1 MKNTNLRPFKGY
13 LNLYKMNYI
22 SKIVLYCTILSIASC
37 VNYKKTLY
45 FQGTQDQVKAPDPK
59 MKYGLRSGDVIL
71 VKLFAP
77 DPVSSEMFDIGTK
90 GNSMVS
96 PASLYMNGY
105 SVNDT
110 GYVDLPLAGLT
121 YVKGYTLDQVDSVL
135 SVKVKEYFSYFTLEV
150 KLGSFKITTLGEVN
164 MPGVHYIFN
173 NKCTIF
179 EAIAWAGDATDIAN
193 KHKVKVVRKMP
204 DSTDRVYHLNL
215 TDFSVYESEAY
226 YMQPND
232 MIYIQPQR
240 AKTISKNIQYVSLAF
255 ASISML
261 ILLTN
266 YVNTH

>member
-1 MKNTNLRPFKGY
+1 
-13 LNLYKMNYI
+13 MNHFY
-22 SKIVLYCTILSIASC
+22 KIVLFGTILSFASC
-37 VNYKKTLY
+37 VNYNKTLY

-59 MKYGLRSGDVIL
+59 TRYGLRAGDVIL

-77 DPVSSEMFDIGTK
+77 DPVSSEMFDIGAK
-90 GNSMVS
+90 SSSMVS
-96 PASLYMNGY
+96 PGSMYMNGY
-105 SVNDT
+105 SINDS

-121 YVKGYTLDQVDSVL
+121 YVKGYTLDQVDSVI
-135 SVKVKEYFSYFTLEV
+135 SIKVKEYFSYFTLEV

-164 MPGVHYIFN
+164 TPGVHYIYN

-204 DSTDRVYHLNL
+204 DSTDKVYHLNL

-232 MIYIQPQR
+232 MLYIQPQR
-240 AKTISKNIQYVSLAF
+240 AKTISKNVQYISLAF
-255 ASISML
+255 ASISVL
-261 ILLTN
+261 LLLTN
-266 YVNTH
+266 YVKTH

>member
-1 MKNTNLRPFKGY
+1 MNH
-13 LNLYKMNYI
+13 LY
-22 SKIVLYCTILSIASC
+22 KIVLYVCTILSFGSC
-37 VNYKKTLY
+37 VNYSKILY
-45 FQGTQDQVKAPDPK
+45 FQGDQNQVSAPDPK
-59 MKYGLRSGDVIL
+59 TTYGLRPGDIIL

-90 GNSMVS
+90 STVQVTPGSM
-96 PASLYMNGY
+96 YMNGY
-105 SVNDT
+105 SVNDS

-135 SVKVKEYFSYFTLEV
+135 SIKVKEFFSYFTLEV
-150 KLGSFKITTLGEVN
+150 KMGSFKITALGEVN
-164 MPGVHYIFN
+164 FPGVHYIYN

-204 DSTDRVYHLNL
+204 DSTDKVYHLNL

-232 MIYIQPQR
+232 MLYIQPQR
-240 AKTISKNIQYVSLAF
+240 AKTISKNVQYVSLVF
-255 ASISML
+255 ASLSVL

-266 YVNTH
+266 YVKTH